1 MEADQPIDPEP
12 PVEPPTHHARK
23 NRFVRIG
30 LITLAVLT
38 AAGVLAGVVMY
49 ATGTEK
55 PTRFPIAEGSKK
67 AGADEEDPGDQG
79 VISTAKPSASP
90 LPSPSGPAVKPDGL
104 GYWPSQATT
113 GVPPGTKLR
122 PSGDISVTKSGTV
135 IEGVEVTGCIEI
147 KTSNVTI
154 RKSKINAKGCGVK
167 TDLEG
172 TYKNILIEDVEIDG
186 LNDLKVIILGWTGF
200 TCRRCYLHGAFS
212 GAHPRS
218 NTVIEDSYINTV
230 IEGGSSEGRH
240 LSGIGFH
247 GGSGMV
253 LRHNRVEC
261 SVSGCSA
268 ALSLYGNFEQVANVL
283 VEDNYFSGGGYC
295 VYAGSLKS
303 KPFPLAMNTKFFRNA
318 FAKTGTGEFPKCG
331 RFGPVVSYEAGNGN
345 EWKDN
350 YWFDEK
356 KTPIVL

>member
-1 MEADQPIDPEP
+1 MEDQPIDPETP
-12 PVEPPTHHARK
+12 EIPHHARK
-23 NRFVRIG
+23 NRLVRIG
-30 LITLAVLT
+30 LIALAVVT
-38 AAGVLAGVVMY
+38 AVGVMAGVVVY

-55 PTRFPIAEGSKK
+55 PVSFPITEGSTTP
-67 AGADEEDPGDQG
+67 GPDTEDPGDTG
-79 VISTAKPSASP
+79 AMATASPSPSAKA
-90 LPSPSGPAVKPDGL
+90 SPSGPAVKPDGL
-104 GYWPSQATT
+104 GYWPSEANT
-113 GVPPGTKLR
+113 GVPKGTKLR
-122 PSGDISVTKSGTV
+122 ASGDITVTKSGTV
-135 IEGVEVTGCIEI
+135 IEGVEVVGCIVI

-154 RKSKINAKGCGVK
+154 RKSRIKAKGCGVK

-186 LNDLKVIILGWTGF
+186 QGDLKVIILGWTGF
-200 TCRRCYLHGAFS
+200 TCRRCYLHNAFS

-268 ALSLYGNFEQVANVL
+268 ALSLYGNFEQVANVT

-303 KPFPLAMNTKFFRNA
+303 KPFPLALNTKFFRNA
-318 FAKTGTGEFPKCG
+318 FARTGTGEFPKCG
-331 RFGPVVSYEAGNGN
+331 RFGPVVSYEHGNGN

-350 YWFDEK
+350 YWFDAK